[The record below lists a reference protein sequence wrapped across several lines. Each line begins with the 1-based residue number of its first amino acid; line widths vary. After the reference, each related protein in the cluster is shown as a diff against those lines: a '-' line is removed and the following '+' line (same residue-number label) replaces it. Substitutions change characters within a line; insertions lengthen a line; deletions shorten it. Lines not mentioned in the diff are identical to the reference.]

1 MINWYFF
8 FGVWGYE
15 NIEIIECVYLKYLK
29 YIFNLKSCIFSY
41 MVYGEIGWFFLY
53 IIIFIRMILFWVNII
68 NSSENKLSKIIYMYV
83 CIFFDKG

>member
-1 MINWYFF
+1 
-8 FGVWGYE
+8 
-15 NIEIIECVYLKYLK
+15 
-29 YIFNLKSCIFSY
+29 
-41 MVYGEIGWFFLY
+41 MVYGEIGRFFLY